1 MEDSGTFFS
10 DKSDMGSKRNDTGS
24 GNLGKNSD
32 GSNVWSNDYNN
43 NYHNITPLYK
53 DVASLYKNL
62 YKKDMAEAMALG
74 WKLFYIFGFSSVT
87 LSYLSAWR
95 VTLLDISFDQMPYPF
110 KNLMYFL
117 SAIVLGITAWR
128 GYQAGRKQRI
138 ANDQQEWEN
147 KQKRN
152 ALSKDKII

>member
-10 DKSDMGSKRNDTGS
+10 DKSDMGSQRNDTGS
-24 GNLGKNSD
+24 SNLGKNSD
-32 GSNVWSNDYNN
+32 GSDVWSNAYNN
-43 NYHNITPLYK
+43 IYHNISP
-53 DVASLYKNL
+53 L

-74 WKLFYIFGFSSVT
+74 WKLFYIFGFSGIT
-87 LSYLSAWR
+87 LSYFSAWH
-95 VTLLDISFDQMPYPF
+95 VKLLDISFDQMPYPF